1 MTPETSDRSPS
12 GTSRRV
18 RKADKGTPMD
28 PKEALEQMLLNAHRL
43 AISLGDLGVF
53 RHSEISVAEWTIL
66 KVLNGRRDVPIKQ
79 ISVSSG
85 ISRQRLHRLITE
97 LEQKGLVVTEKS
109 TAEDKRV
116 RMISAT
122 PTATQVLSLISRQ
135 MQQLIPETTKSRR
148 DRSLGLAARS
158 MEQVARTIRRNW
170 QRRRPNNDKS
180 ERSGGEPVTPRAPQA
195 SV

>member
-1 MTPETSDRSPS
+1 MTLETSDGSPPDA
-12 GTSRRV
+12 SRRI

-28 PKEALEQMLLNAHRL
+28 PKEALEQMLLTAHRL

-53 RHSEISVAEWTIL
+53 RHSEISVAEWAVL
-66 KVLNGRRDVPIKQ
+66 KVLNGRQDIPIKQ

-85 ISRQRLHRLITE
+85 ISRQRLHRLLSE

-122 PTATQVLSLISRQ
+122 PTATQVLCLISRQ
-135 MQQLIPETTKSRR
+135 MQQLIPETAKSPR

-180 ERSGGEPVTPRAPQA
+180 GRSGSEPITQRAP
-195 SV
+195 